1 MWIKRVFHICGARLE
16 DINQIPVTA
25 FEIVEHIAQLLGGSF
40 GI

>member
-16 DINQIPVTA
+16 DIDQIPVTA